1 MRQRE
6 DVPASTPSPPRARGT
21 TRLLPA
27 PLLLALALSCCGG
40 GAVGSAATRGDRN
53 LLTAED
59 LQEVAT
65 LTVYEAIERLRPG
78 WLRLR
83 GVTSAR
89 TPGDLLPA
97 VMVDESQQD
106 FDILHSLRAGN
117 VESLRI
123 MDGPDA
129 TTRYG
134 TGFVNGIIHVTMPA
148 GRRRP

>member
-1 MRQRE
+1 MAAGRASAGE
-6 DVPASTPSPPRARGT
+6 KVAGPAAPGQAAGAAR
-21 TRLLPA
+21 PA
-27 PLLLALALSCCGG
+27 PRRVSHPLLSSWPSRA
-40 GAVGSAATRGDRN
+40 
-53 LLTAED
+53 
-59 LQEVAT
+59 
-65 LTVYEAIERLRPG
+65 
-78 WLRLR
+78 RLR

-89 TPGDLLPA
+89 TPGDVLPA
-97 VMVDESQQD
+97 VMVDESRQD

>member
-1 MRQRE
+1 
-6 DVPASTPSPPRARGT
+6 
-21 TRLLPA
+21 
-27 PLLLALALSCCGG
+27 
-40 GAVGSAATRGDRN
+40 
-53 LLTAED
+53 
-59 LQEVAT
+59 
-65 LTVYEAIERLRPG
+65 
-78 WLRLR
+78 
-83 GVTSAR
+83 
-89 TPGDLLPA
+89 
-97 VMVDESQQD
+97 MVDESRQD